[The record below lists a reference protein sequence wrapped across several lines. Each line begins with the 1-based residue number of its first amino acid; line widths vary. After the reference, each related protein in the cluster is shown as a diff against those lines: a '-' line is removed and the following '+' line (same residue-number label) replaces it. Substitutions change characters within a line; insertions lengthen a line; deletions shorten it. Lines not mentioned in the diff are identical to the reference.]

1 MLAVLL
7 GCGTARSSGT
17 CANNHTISTTQLGS
31 RVLGALRD
39 RLLQPDLVAAFIEEY
54 RREREP
60 YRTTA
65 VVSQASVAAKRAKVT
80 GRIKRLTDIMPDRFG
95 YYADR
100 KARLATALAER
111 DARDSAIGN
120 AETEFAVAVFECSR
134 WRRGQDLIA
143 LGLGCG

>member
-54 RREREP
+54 RGNGSRTEP
-60 YRTTA
+60 PLSSARQ
-65 VVSQASVAAKRAKVT
+65 VSRRNAKVT

-120 AETEFAVAVFECSR
+120 AETEPAVAVFECSR
-134 WRRGQDLIA
+134 WRRGQDLTA